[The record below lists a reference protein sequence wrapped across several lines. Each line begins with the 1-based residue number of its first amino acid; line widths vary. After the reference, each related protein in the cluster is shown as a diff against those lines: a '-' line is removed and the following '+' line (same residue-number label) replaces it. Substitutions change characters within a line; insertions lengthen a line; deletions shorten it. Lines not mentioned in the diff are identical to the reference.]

1 MVVLLFSPCSL
12 KLLVKCVFF
21 RLQQFEKRLMMAQGI
36 RPIPVEWP
44 WSLQVL
50 GTVSKG
56 LLHLLGRVGSVVSV
70 QEEEVSEEENFDP
83 LPF

>member
-1 MVVLLFSPCSL
+1 
-12 KLLVKCVFF
+12 
-21 RLQQFEKRLMMAQGI
+21 MMAQGI